1 MQKSQPKIILASSS
15 PQRSAIL
22 KNAGFKFEVIPST
35 YDEPD
40 TPFLSATELAKS
52 HAFHKAKQVA
62 DSLPEGIVIGCDT
75 LVSLNGKILQKPKN
89 ADEARKFISQQQ
101 GQTVQVISGLCLFNI
116 DLQRNITTSILSK
129 LKFAVMSETE
139 IYWYVSTNEWKDKSG
154 GFSVQGIGSR
164 FIIEINGD
172 YQNIV
177 GLPLFKVYEILK
189 TWNFFT

>member
-1 MQKSQPKIILASSS
+1 MSKSQPKIILASSS

-22 KNAGFKFEVIPST
+22 KNAGFQFEVIPSS
-35 YDEPD
+35 YHEPD
-40 TPFLSATELAKS
+40 DPFLTAPELAKS

-62 DSLPEGIVIGCDT
+62 DNLNEGIVIGCDT

-89 ADEARKFISQQQ
+89 ASEAKKFISEQQ
-101 GQTVQVISGLCLFNI
+101 GQTVQVISGLSLLYI
-116 DLQRNITTSILSK
+116 ELERNITTTVSSE
-129 LKFAVMSETE
+129 LKFTNMTESE
-139 IYWYVSTNEWKDKSG
+139 IDWYVSTNEWKDKSG

-164 FIIEINGD
+164 FITEVNGD

-177 GLPLFKVYEILK
+177 GLPVFKVYEILN